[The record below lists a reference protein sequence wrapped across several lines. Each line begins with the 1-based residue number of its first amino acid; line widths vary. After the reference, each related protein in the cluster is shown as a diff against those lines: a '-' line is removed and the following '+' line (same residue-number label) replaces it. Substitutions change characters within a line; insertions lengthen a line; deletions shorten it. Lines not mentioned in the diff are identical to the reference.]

1 MTRTFWIL
9 FYLSLAIQGHLWGQ
23 NIRIDTL
30 KAALDRTE
38 DPVERGAT
46 LVRIATEYAQVDL
59 EKMQSYIDQA
69 AAISEYASLPEKQLK
84 LKYMYGS
91 LAERQNKLDT
101 AAIIFQEI
109 VDSQSSSISDSITL
123 ANTYYDLGNLMR
135 LKGNTDAAIDNIIK
149 SKELF
154 GALSNQSSIAA
165 CNVVLGIIYKNSG
178 LYDDAVKYY
187 EDAYTVYEE
196 IDHRN
201 NMASIILNIANV
213 RTRQK
218 AFDEAIAMYEKAL
231 EISKGEDEEENLKG
245 YVYGNLSNLYSQQ
258 KNFQLAHDYALQ
270 SYELRKSVAPPF
282 EQINSLI
289 GLANSCSKLSRPK
302 EALNYLTEAESILA
316 ETEGLL
322 ESRLNLT
329 RTRYKVELEMG
340 RIADASESM
349 RRYIILSDSLRNT
362 ELEKQALEL
371 NTKYETDL
379 KEQEITL
386 LNTENELQATRLK
399 NTQRQVFGLILG
411 FLVVGSLLFFVYRL
425 LQKTKSQNEIIQAAL
440 AEKDILLREIHHRVK
455 NNLQFISSLLGLQ
468 TEHIDDP
475 TALDALQ
482 EGQDRVQSMA
492 LIHQNLYQEDNL
504 TGVEVKDYFIKLIR
518 NLFDSY
524 NIRPGQVE
532 LDLNIETLN
541 LDVDTVIPI
550 GLIVN
555 ELVSNSLKYAFPGQR
570 EGKISVDLKER
581 NDQLILAVTDDGI
594 GMDQKSQQSMG
605 ESFGYR
611 LIEVFKDQLQAS
623 LDITVER
630 GTNVTM
636 HIKKYRKVA

>member
-1 MTRTFWIL
+1 MQRTIWTLL
-9 FYLSLAIQGHLWGQ
+9 FLFLVMHGYLWGQ

-30 KAALDRTE
+30 KATLERTE

-46 LVRIATEYAQVDL
+46 LLRIATEYAQVDL
-59 EKMQSYIDQA
+59 LQMKAYIDQA
-69 AAISEYASLPEKQLK
+69 AAIREYASLPEKQLK

-101 AAIIFQEI
+101 ATIIFQEI
-109 VDSQSSSISDSITL
+109 VASQSSSISDSITL

-135 LKGNTDAAIDNIIK
+135 LKGNTEPAINYLIK

-154 GALSNQSSIAA
+154 GALKDQSSIAA
-165 CNVVLGIIYKNSG
+165 SNVVLGIIYKNSG
-178 LYDDAVKYY
+178 LYDDAVRYY
-187 EDAYTVYEE
+187 QDAYEVFEGM
-196 IDHRN
+196 DHRN

-218 AFDEAIAMYEKAL
+218 EFDKAISMYEKAL
-231 EISKGEDEEENLKG
+231 EISQGEDEEDNLKG
-245 YVYGNLSNLYSQQ
+245 YVYGNLSNLYSQL
-258 KNFQLAHDYALQ
+258 KNFQLAYEYALQ
-270 SYELRKSVAPPF
+270 SYELRKSIAPPY

-289 GLANSCSKLSRPK
+289 GLASSCNQLNRQS
-302 EALNYLTEAESILA
+302 EALNYLTEAESILDK
-316 ETEGLL
+316 TEGLL
-322 ESRLNLT
+322 DSRLKLT
-329 RTRYKVELEMG
+329 KTRYVIELDMG
-340 RIADASESM
+340 RVSAASESM
-349 RRYIILSDSLRNT
+349 RRYISLSDSLRKV

-371 NTKYETDL
+371 NTKYETEI

-386 LNTENELQATRLK
+386 LNTENELQATRLRS
-399 NTQRQVFGLILG
+399 TQRQVWGLILG
-411 FLVVGSLLFFVYRL
+411 FVIVGSLLFFVYRL
-425 LQKTKSQNEIIQAAL
+425 LQKTKSQNEIIQSAL

-524 NIRPGQVE
+524 NIRPGQVA
-532 LDLNIETLN
+532 LDLDIEALN

-555 ELVSNSLKYAFPGQR
+555 ELVSNSLKYAFPDQR
-570 EGKISVDLKER
+570 KGKISVDLCER
-581 NDQLILAVTDDGI
+581 NERLVLSVADDGV
-594 GMDQKSQQSMG
+594 GMDAQSQLSLG

-623 LDITVER
+623 LDIEVES
-630 GTNVTM
+630 GTNITM